1 MATNQDVL
9 SSTANLLK
17 RVNTEG
23 ITQNGQVVAQPGAFD
38 MSGAPVVDSGKDG
51 TQLNI
56 ADFMTNFPKA
66 VSASDG
72 AYKSFQD
79 ASTQLAQKSQER
91 TGLLQGLIQK
101 RETEK
106 ANMPTQQELQTQA
119 LAQYGITPDMM
130 QSLGAGFAQITQIN
144 KDLADIEAR
153 KQADIDAIHNRTG
166 STINFANAEE
176 ARIAREYNR
185 EIAAKSAQAS
195 AITAGLNYYKDVSAL
210 AQSTIQA
217 LTYDAQQKVSD
228 IEWAISTYSDLY
240 GDMDKADKEL
250 LDNAY
255 SLYKDELAIK
265 TAEANKKT
273 ELIKDAAKY
282 GVNIGQYVNS
292 SYEDLF
298 KMYTS
303 QVSAKQAETGLTGGI
318 NSKVESDFREDGAS
332 LKLQVRAGAMTNEE
346 AYQQLRDLYSPNEV
360 SDDYIRNYLGISQ
373 PTEITQTQ
381 SSEQPV
387 TQISTNK
394 KLSDRISALFP
405 IYENT
410 GWSWKVDLRK
420 KLLDEGFTKEDV
432 ASANIPGGA
441 GSFISQG
448 FNNFKNELTNFL
460 FKGK

>member
-23 ITQNGQVVAQPGAFD
+23 ITQNVQVVAQPGAFD

-91 TGLLQGLIQK
+91 TGLLQGLIKK
-101 RETEK
+101 REEEK

-130 QSLGAGFAQITQIN
+130 KSLGAGFAQITQIN

-303 QVSAKQAETGLTGGI
+303 QVSAKQAKETTGVTTGFS
-318 NSKVESDFREDGAS
+318 NSKIESDFRESAS
-332 LKLQVRAGAMTNEE
+332 AMLDEGLTAEE
-346 AYQQLRDLYSPNEV
+346 AYTKLRRLYSKYEV
-360 SDDYIRNYLGISQ
+360 SDDAINTFLGIK
-373 PTEITQTQ
+373 
-381 SSEQPV
+381 PV
-387 TQISTNK
+387 T
-394 KLSDRISALFP
+394 
-405 IYENT
+405 NT
-410 GWSWKVDLRK
+410 I
-420 KLLDEGFTKEDV
+420 T
-432 ASANIPGGA
+432 
-441 GSFISQG
+441 
-448 FNNFKNELTNFL
+448 NELKISSPEYLKNQGINSQIKSKQEQDIEAVYKNIFNFGN
-460 FKGK
+460 K